1 MNSKIVA
8 AMAVF
13 CFIAVLAA
21 PVAAEETGSAL
32 PNTDYV
38 SQLDENGRNV
48 YDDVTG
54 RFDTELSGSAPSRD
68 LSFTIFLTDPVLFST
83 AEEATA
89 YAQGIVQ
96 TALAA
101 IYYTDAE
108 AIWLWDLPISAP
120 EVTVECGSVQI
131 SYDDGRVPGTYSIPV
146 SVSFTVSVPTDFVDN
161 PDTTQNEIYQ
171 AITDLRNAASEITV
185 TAESVPDKVIAIA
198 RALDSV
204 RMIDDRDPTE
214 ATEDQEADPGSV
226 SNAYDALVT
235 GESSS
240 AGIAMAFTYL
250 CELNGI
256 TASTV
261 KGTVVTNA
269 DGATETGYWNVLWDG
284 ERWYAA
290 DVTIYDGDGREPLM
304 AGMSTMVYVSD
315 MTAHRGFGSTH
326 VADLDLA
333 TANSLNA
340 VTVPADGYDWPD
352 DRTFFEKYGTH
363 VMAVIITAI
372 IVGVIIYALKK
383 GDL

>member
-1 MNSKIVA
+1 M
-8 AMAVF
+8 
-13 CFIAVLAA
+13 
-21 PVAAEETGSAL
+21 
-32 PNTDYV
+32 
-38 SQLDENGRNV
+38 
-48 YDDVTG
+48 
-54 RFDTELSGSAPSRD
+54 
-68 LSFTIFLTDPVLFST
+68 
-83 AEEATA
+83 
-89 YAQGIVQ
+89 
-96 TALAA
+96 
-101 IYYTDAE
+101 
-108 AIWLWDLPISAP
+108 
-120 EVTVECGSVQI
+120 
-131 SYDDGRVPGTYSIPV
+131 
-146 SVSFTVSVPTDFVDN
+146 
-161 PDTTQNEIYQ
+161 
-171 AITDLRNAASEITV
+171 
-185 TAESVPDKVIAIA
+185 
-198 RALDSV
+198 
-204 RMIDDRDPTE
+204 
-214 ATEDQEADPGSV
+214 
-226 SNAYDALVT
+226 SNAYDALIT